1 MRIETLDIV
10 NFKNIE
16 EASLE
21 FSGGVNCLLGM
32 NGMGKSNLLEAI
44 HFLCLARPM
53 QSLPEAALP
62 RHGSDMMMVKGS
74 FMMDTGVAE
83 KVSCGI
89 VNVFPPQAKHCLVA
103 CYLFVFI
110 FVSDRGDPWDFLV
123 SRLEVHPSVFCLW
136 ILL

>member
-1 MRIETLDIV
+1 MRIDSLDIV

-53 QSLPEAALP
+53 QSIPESAIP
-62 RHGSDMMMVKGS
+62 RHGSDMMMVKGN
-74 FMMDTGVAE
+74 FMMDTGVTE
-83 KVSCGI
+83 NVSCGI
-89 VNVFPPQAKHCLVA
+89 VKGQEKTLKCNGK
-103 CYLFVFI
+103 
-110 FVSDRGDPWDFLV
+110 
-123 SRLEVHPSVFCLW
+123 E
-136 ILL
+136 